1 MKIKELS
8 EKLRP
13 GKAAL
18 IFSEESILYLTG
30 FAVSDAVLV
39 VSKNGSTLVTD
50 GRYIE
55 AATEKIQSCEVV
67 LGRTGDFKTQI
78 KEIMSGYDVREVL
91 LEISR
96 VTIREAAK
104 YRAYLDSF
112 KMVLT
117 EELDDLMKALR
128 SVKCEDE
135 RERIARAQSIA
146 ETGFERILPL
156 IKPGIRES
164 DIALELDYQMKKAG
178 AQDISFETIA
188 VTGVNS
194 S

>member
-8 EKLRP
+8 EKLCP

-78 KEIMSGYDVREVL
+78 K
-91 LEISR
+91 
-96 VTIREAAK
+96 
-104 YRAYLDSF
+104 
-112 KMVLT
+112 
-117 EELDDLMKALR
+117 
-128 SVKCEDE
+128 
-135 RERIARAQSIA
+135 
-146 ETGFERILPL
+146 
-156 IKPGIRES
+156 
-164 DIALELDYQMKKAG
+164 
-178 AQDISFETIA
+178 
-188 VTGVNS
+188 
-194 S
+194 